1 MKILEL
7 TQEDGDKVYV
17 NADMVAIIERRK
29 VYGMMDV
36 APQLKTAI
44 VFSEG
49 CSLWVQEEPATV
61 ALMCGDITFAA
72 VEGE

>member
-7 TQEDGDKVYV
+7 TFWMGGEKLYV
-17 NADMVAIIERRK
+17 NADKIERIE
-29 VYGMMDV
+29 
-36 APQLKTAI
+36 AHNEKTAV
-44 VFSEG
+44 VFERDVVY
-49 CSLWVQEEPATV
+49 VQESPAKV